1 MIILDLWSEEAPIWS
16 KTENY
21 FGKRWIWCMLHDFGG
36 TMGMYG
42 PMQKVQDLPYQAKAN
57 SSNLMIGIGLTME
70 GIFQNY
76 LIYD

>member
-1 MIILDLWSEEAPIWS
+1 
-16 KTENY
+16 
-21 FGKRWIWCMLHDFGG
+21 MLHDFGG